1 MIQRSFPNRGAV
13 AAADGDA
20 VVAAAVA
27 DVADAA
33 VVAAAATTAAAAAAA
48 ACIVMASI
56 PSWEVSG
63 SLEPDGRLFGRL
75 LAGCKAGIA
84 LGRLPGGLGGSRE
97 AVGRQLRG
105 WGIAGKQDVDFVS
118 R

>member
-1 MIQRSFPNRGAV
+1 MSQRSFPNRGAV

-63 SLEPDGRLFGRL
+63 SLEPAGRL
-75 LAGCKAGIA
+75 LGGCWQAVRLGLRWEGCREDWEA
-84 LGRLPGGLGGSRE
+84 AGRLLGGS
-97 AVGRQLRG
+97 
-105 WGIAGKQDVDFVS
+105 
-118 R
+118 